1 MLQDHNDVSSFSGL
15 TTVVKDFLHGSQETM
30 MDFSLHG
37 SLPGN

>member
-15 TTVVKDFLHGSQETM
+15 TVVKDFLHGSQETI